1 MFMMLSCN
9 EEIILEQVRQTAK
22 TYSAISSFD
31 SAAHSWYIR
40 DKFKLMKL
48 ENLLNYSYLAK
59 HFPLWSLSQL
69 AIHRK

>member
-1 MFMMLSCN
+1 MFTMLSCN

-31 SAAHSWYIR
+31 SATHSWYIR
-40 DKFKLMKL
+40 NKFKLKL